1 MKQFIL
7 TALVLLTTLN
17 SAYAAQTKPVE
28 KVTQEIF
35 SIQKKD
41 YNERMSLYLYC
52 LANTEHPNDVTKATE
67 QCSKV
72 LSKDNSFD
80 AQGLEDRITA
90 DIKSLNADIKDMIS
104 CLSKEASS
112 TSNLS
117 DSSAVS
123 FCEVMV
129 NPTSG
134 IEL

>member
-17 SAYAAQTKPVE
+17 SAYAAQTKPLE
-28 KVTQEIF
+28 KVTKEVF
-35 SIQKKD
+35 SVQKKD
-41 YNERMSLYLYC
+41 YNERMALYLYC
-52 LANTEHPNDVTKATE
+52 LANTEHTNDLTKATE
-67 QCSKV
+67 KCGQV
-72 LSKDNSFD
+72 LSKENSFD

-90 DIKSLNADIKDMIS
+90 DIKPLNADIKDMLS
-104 CLSKEASS
+104 CLTKEASS
-112 TSNLS
+112 TSSLS